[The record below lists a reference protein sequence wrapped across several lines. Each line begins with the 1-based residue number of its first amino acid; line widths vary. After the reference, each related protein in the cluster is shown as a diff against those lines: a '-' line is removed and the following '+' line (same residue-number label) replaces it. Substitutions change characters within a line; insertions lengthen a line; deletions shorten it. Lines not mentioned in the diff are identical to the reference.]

1 EYNVA
6 SEVPG
11 KIIKFEVSEG
21 QELKK
26 NQIVAVIDTVLLHSQ
41 KKVLSANI
49 KAIKSK
55 LQNVKPEL
63 EVLAEQ
69 KRHILHE
76 KERLQKLVEGN
87 AATQKQ
93 VDDLDSQLRVLEK
106 RIAATKS
113 KVSDINRGIMAQI
126 SPLKAQLEQVN
137 ERINKSIIRNPI
149 DGQVLAVYKRE
160 GEIAGAGMPLYK
172 IADLSHIDLK
182 VYVTGAQLPHI
193 KLNQRVKVFID
204 EDKETNKKYEG
215 KITWISDKAEFTPK
229 TIQTKEERV
238 NLVYA
243 VKINLKNDGSMKIGM
258 PGEVIFENR
267 EDNPSSDAK

>member
-1 EYNVA
+1 MIKFKVLVGLFVVFGFIACDNQETKSDAYGNFEAIEYNVA

-63 EVLAEQ
+63 EVLEEQ

-149 DGQVLAVYKRE
+149 DGQV
-160 GEIAGAGMPLYK
+160 
-172 IADLSHIDLK
+172 
-182 VYVTGAQLPHI
+182 
-193 KLNQRVKVFID
+193 
-204 EDKETNKKYEG
+204 
-215 KITWISDKAEFTPK
+215 
-229 TIQTKEERV
+229 
-238 NLVYA
+238 
-243 VKINLKNDGSMKIGM
+243 
-258 PGEVIFENR
+258 
-267 EDNPSSDAK
+267 